1 MTIPNG
7 PASSDALKVVKPL
20 AGSTGG
26 DVYIYMTDIYRSF
39 PYEWPGMVQAGRART
54 PSRAMPS
61 TRSR

>member
-20 AGSTGG
+20 AGSG